1 MDARELRIGNWIH
14 DPIYN
19 KTDFQIEMFLGRDYF
34 QPLCVDPDEE
44 LTLQLSECKPIKL
57 TEEWLFKFGFE
68 KAERNY
74 YTKQFNS
81 DKRIMIKM
89 HEERSH
95 VMLRS
100 DDLSLGIYGLDYVHK
115 LQNLYFALTGEEL
128 TIKND

>member
-1 MDARELRIGNWIH
+1 MDARELRIGNYLMQGEVVSINLDRVFTQH
-14 DPIYN
+14 EGIMYTALTPEEFIPI
-19 KTDFQIEMFLGRDYF
+19 
-34 QPLCVDPDEE
+34 P
-44 LTLQLSECKPIKL
+44 LSED
-57 TEEWLFKFGFE
+57 WLFKFGFE

-81 DKRIMIKM
+81 DQRIMIKM